1 MMRNESLVVWLRR
14 RAFACAGLSLI
25 VAGSAHAQLSAPT
38 GTVYTQHGI
47 YSWSGASA
55 NPIFNIPG
63 NGFMLSPGSGYPVV
77 TGNIP
82 ISSFATPF
90 VVGPV
95 ADWITTP
102 NPLFPTFGGAR
113 TTIGGFS
120 TGNAAGLVWSNYIV
134 GDRTPPTF
142 QGGSYNISGGD
153 ITGVVGPLGWTGR
166 VGMVFPFRVVA
177 RKGWGYGAMGAV
189 FEIEIY
195 NQLNQLQSVFDL
207 GVIMATDGVGPR
219 PDGLAWFY
227 NNIFNGPAPGALTL
241 GGVFNQ
247 IVVPGA
253 VYAANGWVGIL
264 TPQLTLAPG
273 WKWVIQGR
281 LTLLMDPQDG
291 DMEIDYSQIP
301 SNFSPDLG
309 YSVVPEPFSLTALS
323 AGLLG
328 LLFRRRRA
336 A

>member
-47 YSWSGASA
+47 YSWAGASA

-63 NGFMLSPGSGYPVV
+63 DGFMRSPGSGYPIV
-77 TGNIP
+77 TGNMP
-82 ISSFATPF
+82 LSSFATPF

-95 ADWITTP
+95 ADWITTT

-113 TTIGGFS
+113 TTISGFS

-134 GDRTPPTF
+134 GDRTPATF

-153 ITGVVGPLGWTGR
+153 ISGVVGPLGWTGR

-195 NQLNQLQSVFDL
+195 NELNQLQSVFDL

-247 IVVPGA
+247 NVVPGA
-253 VYAANGWVGIL
+253 VYSANGWVGIL
-264 TPQLTLAPG
+264 TPQLTLGPG
-273 WKWVIQGR
+273 WRWVIQGR
-281 LTLLMDPQDG
+281 LTLLMDPLDG